1 LTSSQTLTAFD
12 ARLLPLLVCPR
23 CHLPLALEDSKLTC
37 EEGHRFALIEGIPI
51 LLLSEVPQTHV
62 EGTRSL
68 AVAEQGDGANLPQFD
83 VSPSSIDPFVQ
94 RAIGATNG
102 GLYQHLVGNMT
113 EYPIPQLRLPVGNDK
128 LFLEIGCNWGRWCI
142 AAAKQ
147 GYRPVGIDPSL
158 KVIRAARRVALQLGI
173 DAHYVVADGR
183 HLPFADGL
191 FGQVFSYSVLQHI
204 PCEDVERTLREIH
217 RVLVCGGKS
226 LVQMPNAFGLR
237 CAYHQLRR
245 GFREATGFEVR
256 YWGPRQLMS
265 AFSAMVGSTALSVD
279 GYFSLNPQFSDRR
292 FLPIKYQALVWT
304 SEMLRRAS
312 EKFPVMA
319 NFADSLYLSSIRN

>member
-1 LTSSQTLTAFD
+1 M
-12 ARLLPLLVCPR
+12 LPLLVCPR
-23 CHLPLALEDSKLTC
+23 CRLPLAVEGSKLTC
-37 EEGHRFALIEGIPI
+37 EEGHRYALVEGIPI
-51 LLLSEVPQTHV
+51 LLLSEVSQTHV

-83 VSPSSIDPFVQ
+83 VAPGSIDPFVQ

-113 EYPIPQLRLPVGNDK
+113 EYPIPQLRLPAGEGK

-147 GYRPVGIDPSL
+147 GYRPVGVDPSL
-158 KVIRAARRVALQLGI
+158 KAIRAARRVALQLGI
-173 DAHYVVADGR
+173 DAHYVVGDGR

-191 FGQVFSYSVLQHI
+191 FEQVFSYSVLQHI
-204 PCEDVERTLREIH
+204 PCEGVESTLREIH
-217 RVLVCGGKS
+217 RVLVADGKS
-226 LVQMPNAFGLR
+226 LVQMPNAYGLR

-245 GFREATGFEVR
+245 GFREAAGFEVR
-256 YWGPRQLMS
+256 YWRPRQLLS

-292 FLPIKYQALVWT
+292 FLPGKYKALVWT

-312 EKFPVMA
+312 EKFPAMA